1 MTIAKRQLDTSEE
14 IEAAEKAADVAAEA
28 LVAARE
34 QLRKAAEA
42 FWQAQHNLAKV
53 QEKHGIPVPDWPE
66 HSVADRR
73 WWATE

>member
-1 MTIAKRQLDTSEE
+1 MSTVKRQLDSSEQ
-14 IEAAEKAADVAAEA
+14 IEAAERAADVAEEA

-34 QLRKAAEA
+34 RLRKAAET
-42 FWQAQHNLAKV
+42 FWQAQHNLVTV

-66 HSVADRR
+66 YSVADRR